1 MKQSPFLY
9 AVGVVLL
16 GSLMASSSAIWIRFL
31 PGVSPILIGLIRVSG
46 ASIIFFPWFWR
57 EWRRKSIRLR
67 EFRYSALAGLALAL
81 HFATWISSLRY
92 TSVANSVLFVAT
104 HPMFV
109 IAISLTILKV
119 RVARNQILG
128 SLVALVGVVFIQW
141 REISFGASP
150 GLLSGESL
158 GNLLAL
164 LGGFFAAVYLLL
176 SWEARKSL
184 STMLHV
190 EVTYATA
197 AIALLVALV
206 LVPVPMIPLPDGSF
220 LFLGLLILLPTVG
233 GHTIFN
239 WGVHHIGAPLVSLFG
254 LMEPVESAILAFII
268 LGEQVSLTT
277 ILGGCII
284 ISGLLLAVWQGG
296 RCADR

>member
-1 MKQSPFLY
+1 MKQSPFLS

-16 GSLMASSSAIWIRFL
+16 GSLMASSAAIWIRFL
-31 PGVSPILIGLIRVSG
+31 PGVSPIFISFIRVAG

-57 EWRRKSIRLR
+57 EWQHKSIRLR
-67 EFRYSALAGLALAL
+67 EFRYSALAGIALAL

-92 TSVANSVLFVAT
+92 TTVANSVLFVAT

-109 IAISLTILKV
+109 IAISLTILRL
-119 RVARNQILG
+119 RVARNQIVG
-128 SLVALVGVVFIQW
+128 ALVALAGVVFIQW
-141 REISFGASP
+141 RELSFGSSA

-158 GNLLAL
+158 GNILAL

-197 AIALLVALV
+197 AIVLLTALLLARNPLT
-206 LVPVPMIPLPDGSF
+206 PLPGGSI

-254 LMEPVESAILAFII
+254 LMEPVESAFLAFII
-268 LGEQVSLTT
+268 LGEHVSGTT

-284 ISGLLLAVWQGG
+284 LIGLILAVWQGG
-296 RCADR
+296 MRTDR

>member
-1 MKQSPFLY
+1 
-9 AVGVVLL
+9 
-16 GSLMASSSAIWIRFL
+16 
-31 PGVSPILIGLIRVSG
+31 
-46 ASIIFFPWFWR
+46 
-57 EWRRKSIRLR
+57 
-67 EFRYSALAGLALAL
+67 
-81 HFATWISSLRY
+81 
-92 TSVANSVLFVAT
+92 VANSVLFVAT
-104 HPMFV
+104 HPVFV

-128 SLVALVGVVFIQW
+128 ALLALVGVVFIQW
-141 REISFGASP
+141 RELSFGSSA

-158 GNLLAL
+158 GNILAL

-176 SWEARKSL
+176 SWEARKTL

-190 EVTYATA
+190 EVTYVTA
-197 AIALLVALV
+197 AIVLLVAIL
-206 LVPVPMIPLPDGSF
+206 LVPAPLIPLPDGSF

-284 ISGLLLAVWQGG
+284 ISGLLLAIWQRGIQ
-296 RCADR
+296 ADRQASQPSG

>member
-1 MKQSPFLY
+1 
-9 AVGVVLL
+9 
-16 GSLMASSSAIWIRFL
+16 
-31 PGVSPILIGLIRVSG
+31 
-46 ASIIFFPWFWR
+46 
-57 EWRRKSIRLR
+57 
-67 EFRYSALAGLALAL
+67 
-81 HFATWISSLRY
+81 
-92 TSVANSVLFVAT
+92 
-104 HPMFV
+104 MFV
-109 IAISLTILKV
+109 IAISLTILRL
-119 RVARNQILG
+119 RVARNQIIG

-141 REISFGASP
+141 RELSFGSSV

-158 GNLLAL
+158 GNILAL

-197 AIALLVALV
+197 AIVLLVVLLLV
-206 LVPVPMIPLPDGSF
+206 RNPLTPLPNGSI

-239 WGVHHIGAPLVSLFG
+239 WGVHHIGAPRVSLFG
-254 LMEPVESAILAFII
+254 LMEPIESAFLAFII
-268 LGEQVSLTT
+268 LGEHVSLTT

-284 ISGLLLAVWQGG
+284 ISGLLLAVWQ
-296 RCADR
+296 RRVPADR